1 MEKEK
6 GGFSPWRKCTQALLD
21 LKWYLPQPLFFV
33 KITTSE
39 TEILLKERSYY
50 QQQSHFTAMWL
61 TAGHMVPR
69 SPLVDSSIIL
79 TREEERLSLPSSLPS
94 PPPSLCSFFFLPLSP
109 FRRLLRGRHL
119 KLTLEEN
126 PTGTWRSLIKSKC
139 AAPVQADAK
148 RGSRVSAIS
157 PFHNKTS
164 HLGQGTYHLHHSHT
178 SITSLS
184 RVSAPVLGLEYLQ
197 PICLSQTHFSLKR
210 EINLSFSPLSAFSL
224 LLPPPSP
231 ALAICHEQLPFS
243 HLKFSMTLKIDCTHT
258 PGHGER

>member
-79 TREEERLSLPSSLPS
+79 TREEERLSLPSSLPTLPLPFALSSFFPS
-94 PPPSLCSFFFLPLSP
+94 PPSDVSYEAGTWSWPLRKTPLGPGDHLSSLNALPRSRLMRSAAAASQRSPPFTTKPVTLARERTISITVTLQSPASPVSQRLSLGWSIYSPSVCLKHTSHSRGKLISPSLPSLLS
-109 FRRLLRGRHL
+109 
-119 KLTLEEN
+119 
-126 PTGTWRSLIKSKC
+126 
-139 AAPVQADAK
+139 
-148 RGSRVSAIS
+148 
-157 PFHNKTS
+157 
-164 HLGQGTYHLHHSHT
+164 
-178 SITSLS
+178 
-184 RVSAPVLGLEYLQ
+184 
-197 PICLSQTHFSLKR
+197 
-210 EINLSFSPLSAFSL
+210 LSFSLPLPQRLQFAMNSF
-224 LLPPPSP
+224 
-231 ALAICHEQLPFS
+231 PF
-243 HLKFSMTLKIDCTHT
+243 LI
-258 PGHGER
+258 